1 MQKKNNPAATEKPV
15 KKPGPMKL
23 AEPSTKVWVPGIGE
37 ITVAELT
44 ETAVKRKAEAKPK
57 FVPEELIRKWIQK
70 LAELEYVP
78 GIKGTFT
85 SLMYKELS
93 TKLKEELGRKVGVSK
108 GVLKKNGYIDRAKAP
123 GYKPFYFLT
132 PKAKELIGAEVPKE
146 ETTEAVEKALEVL
159 KK

>member
-1 MQKKNNPAATEKPV
+1 MQKKNNPEEKTV
-15 KKPGPMKL
+15 KKPGPMKV
-23 AEPSTKVWVPGIGE
+23 AEPSAKVWVPGVGE
-37 ITVAELT
+37 ISVAELT
-44 ETAVKRKAEAKPK
+44 ETAVKRKAEAKAK
-57 FVPEELIRKWIQK
+57 FVPEELISKWIQR

-78 GIKGTFT
+78 GVKGTFT